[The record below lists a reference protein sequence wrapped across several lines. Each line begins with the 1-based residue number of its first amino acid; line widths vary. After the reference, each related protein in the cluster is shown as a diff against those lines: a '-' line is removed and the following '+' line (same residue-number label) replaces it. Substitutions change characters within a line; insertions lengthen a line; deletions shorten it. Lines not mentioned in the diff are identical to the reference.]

1 MSYIKICGVRS
12 TTDLE
17 CVIEAGANAVGL
29 NVWPSSPRAISENQ
43 AATLIAHARG
53 RIETVV
59 VVVDH
64 TEPERLRSRLGADW
78 VQLHGDEAPGV
89 VGAHSYKAVGVSNE
103 GDLELALS
111 FPGERLLVDAK
122 DPVRR
127 GGTGRRVNGSLVDA
141 IAQKR
146 PVILAGGLQPENVA
160 EAIAEVKPWGVDTAS
175 GVERSPGVK
184 DQEKVRAFV
193 RAAREAFSAR
203 S

>member
-17 CVIEAGANAVGL
+17 WVIEAGASAVGL
-29 NVWPSSPRAISENQ
+29 NVWPSSPRALPENE
-43 AATLIAHARG
+43 AAVLIAQARG
-53 RIETVV
+53 RIETVL

-64 TEPERLRSRLGADW
+64 PEPERLRVRLGADW
-78 VQLHGDEAPGV
+78 VQLHGDEAPGT
-89 VGAHSYKAVGVSNE
+89 VGARSYKAVGVADKA
-103 GDLELALS
+103 DLKRALS

-122 DPVRR
+122 DPIRR
-127 GGTGRRVNGSLVDA
+127 GGTGRRVNASIVDA

-146 PVILAGGLQPENVA
+146 PMILAGGLRPENVA

-175 GVERSPGVK
+175 GVERSPGIK